1 MEGRA
6 CGLGVRW
13 PVFKRGSP
21 ASQLCDLGKVTTSL
35 TCSVF
40 PSVNWRNGPDL
51 TPVCLWAS
59 VRISSPEGPGR
70 AWHVRKPWHHY
81 SWCFPEVARW
91 KGPSAGDALEGNCA
105 APSLWSRAPRL
116 CSPGPAALLQGVFV
130 SKWPGLPELPGAVCE
145 TELTAAAPTS
155 QDNRE
160 DSVTCVSATVPSKTT
175 VCSLNCL
182 ICFFFHFQIKYLFNI
197 KNLESSLKKK

>member
-1 MEGRA
+1 MEGRSG
-6 CGLGVRW
+6 GLGVRW
-13 PVFKRGSP
+13 PVFKHGSP

-40 PSVNWRNGPDL
+40 PSVNWRNSPDPGL
-51 TPVCLWAS
+51 LVSFSQDLISRGTWQSLACSQAMAS
-59 VRISSPEGPGR
+59 LLLMLSRGC
-70 AWHVRKPWHHY
+70 HL
-81 SWCFPEVARW
+81 
-91 KGPSAGDALEGNCA
+91 KGTSVGDALEGNCV
-105 APSLWSRAPRL
+105 APSLWSRALRL

-130 SKWPGLPELPGAVCE
+130 SKWPGLPELLGAVCE

-182 ICFFFHFQIKYLFNI
+182 ICFFFHFQIKYLFSI
-197 KNLESSLKKK
+197 KNFESSLKKK